1 MSFLELLQSNFKF
14 VMFIFICNSILAIW
28 LNYIS
33 YFSDSPLW
41 FVEKCV
47 KSFGVI
53 FVVEII
59 ILQAGWLLLKVCGGG
74 NYIRIS

>member
-33 YFSDSPLW
+33 
-41 FVEKCV
+41 
-47 KSFGVI
+47 
-53 FVVEII
+53 
-59 ILQAGWLLLKVCGGG
+59 
-74 NYIRIS
+74 